1 MAQGWVKTHRSLMD
15 HWLWTEKPFDKA
27 RAWIDLTMTVNH
39 KDAKIMF
46 DGAPL
51 EVKRGETITSIR
63 KLSTRWGWSTTKTN
77 KFLNVLE
84 SENMIAQ
91 KKDTKKT
98 VLKVLN
104 YDIYQSSDEQEK
116 DTEVTQKRHR
126 SNTEVTQKNTN
137 KNDKKNK
144 NDENVENDKNKETH
158 NTPKGE
164 MISKPKIDYQK
175 IVDYW
180 NDQCRDLPKVIKLTK
195 NRKQAIRL
203 RINEFGEDN
212 IYKAIK
218 ETASSDFLC
227 GKVNNFTASF
237 DWVLK
242 TTNLTK
248 ILEGNYKNK
257 KGNQNGGKNEE
268 TSNPFLKLL
277 QNGEISNDEVN
288 TLF

>member
-175 IVDYW
+175 FVNYW
-180 NDQCRDLPKVIKLTK
+180 NNTCLDLPKVIKLTK
-195 NRKQAIRL
+195 SRKQAIRL
-203 RINEFGEDN
+203 RLNEFGEN
-212 IYKAIK
+212 EILRAID

-227 GKVNNFTASF
+227 GRVNSFMASF
-237 DWVLK
+237 DWILK
-242 TTNLTK
+242 TSNLTK

-257 KGNQNGGKNEE
+257 KNQNNYENQE
-268 TSNPFLKLL
+268 SSNPFLNLL
-277 QNGEISNDEVN
+277 QSGELSNDEVN
-288 TLF
+288 TIF